1 MNVTS
6 DALLSVGETVATA
19 DGDDADTLT
28 AALDDT
34 SLTVE
39 DVAEAVEDP
48 TRRQVLR
55 LLGDCEFMLALA
67 DIAREVA
74 APDGERSST
83 QTADDLRRAKV
94 RLHHHHVPK
103 LAVTGLVDYDAR
115 SRMVALTPAG
125 ERVLDNTL
133 SAATA

>member
-1 MNVTS
+1 MNETS
-6 DALLSVGETVATA
+6 DALLSIRKTA
-19 DGDDADTLT
+19 AGDDGGDGDALT
-28 AALDDT
+28 AALNDT
-34 SLTVE
+34 SLSVE
-39 DVAEAVEDP
+39 DLSEAVADP

-55 LLGDCEFMLALA
+55 HLDDCEFMMPLA

-83 QTADDLRRAKV
+83 LTADDLRRAKV